1 MIILGLI
8 CLLLGFVLGIP
19 ILWTIGIILVIV
31 GLVLW
36 FLPIGGRTRRYY

>member
-8 CLLLGFVLGIP
+8 CLLLGFLLGIP
-19 ILWTIGIILVIV
+19 ILWTIGIILIIV

-36 FLPIGGRTRRYY
+36 FVPVGGVRRRYY